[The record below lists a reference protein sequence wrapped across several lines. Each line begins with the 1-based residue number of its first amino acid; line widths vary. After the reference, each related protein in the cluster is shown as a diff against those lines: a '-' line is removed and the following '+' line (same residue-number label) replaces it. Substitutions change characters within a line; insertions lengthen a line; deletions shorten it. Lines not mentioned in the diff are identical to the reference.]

1 MADPQAGRAPSAGGA
16 PSGAGGAPFGSDDED
31 DEDEPMPRVL
41 ALPESASVSARK
53 VAKKAWPPVEPGSQ
67 FIIYCPANL
76 ADYLQ
81 AECTALM
88 KVNEDGSLV
97 CCEVGC
103 LTPHFGLSSKT
114 RAPYNAALHLR
125 SRHLVQML
133 RSRATAAAAA
143 LVPARKVAKVGA
155 PVRSTEAAAARLG
168 VTILEPDEAIAARSR
183 EHEAAQATRLNTEA
197 AHAAR
202 RAALSAAASATI
214 GAGGTP
220 GASGA
225 GSASGALVFASRGPR
240 RFESAL
246 SGSLASQRGVQS

>member
-1 MADPQAGRAPSAGGA
+1 
-16 PSGAGGAPFGSDDED
+16 
-31 DEDEPMPRVL
+31 
-41 ALPESASVSARK
+41 
-53 VAKKAWPPVEPGSQ
+53 
-67 FIIYCPANL
+67 
-76 ADYLQ
+76 
-81 AECTALM
+81 M

-103 LTPHFGLSSKT
+103 ITPHFGLSSKT

-214 GAGGTP
+214 SAGGTP
-220 GASGA
+220 GASLRLFFRNQKKRLRKLLA
-225 GSASGALVFASRGPR
+225 PLIYLLTCIWCRHPIAR
-240 RFESAL
+240 SAL
-246 SGSLASQRGVQS
+246 GKS